1 MKNIL
6 CFGDSNTHGAN
17 PANGS
22 RYDIHERWPGVLRD
36 TLGAD
41 YWVIEEGQGG
51 RTTVWPDP
59 IEGIKAGK
67 DYLPPC
73 LESHAPLDLVILLLG
88 TNDLK
93 NRFSLGA
100 ADIALGAQTLVRLI
114 QISQCGPRY
123 GAPQALLVAPPPV
136 LGIPHLWGPMSGAPE
151 KSRHLAV
158 EYKQVADQMNCHFLD
173 AGALI
178 QSSRLDGFHWEVE
191 EHHKLGLAVAS
202 LVRKIFETD

>member
-22 RYDIHERWPGVLRD
+22 RFGIHERWPGVLRD

-59 IEGIKAGK
+59 IEGLKAGK

-100 ADIALGAQTLVRLI
+100 ADIALGAQALVRLI
-114 QISQCGPRY
+114 QISQSGPGY
-123 GAPQALLVAPPPV
+123 LAPQVVLVAPPPV
-136 LGIPHLWGPMSGAPE
+136 LDIPHLWEPMSGAPA
-151 KSRHLAV
+151 KSRHFAV
-158 EYKQVADQMNCHFLD
+158 EYQRVADQMNCHFLD
-173 AGALI
+173 AGSVI
-178 QSSRLDGFHWEVE
+178 KSSQLDGFHWEVE
-191 EHHKLGLAVAS
+191 EHQKLGLAVAN
-202 LVRKIFETD
+202 LVRQIFETN